1 MFQTEIVDKIERH
14 ILFLVTFPPENRDVY
29 EIMWKNLVESVGA
42 QMKIRRLRFACFI
55 NKATNTHSEYVLV
68 IAFPQQQW
76 LRERASM
83 LRYT

>member
-1 MFQTEIVDKIERH
+1 MTSP
-14 ILFLVTFPPENRDVY
+14 PPENRDVY
-29 EIMWKNLVESVGA
+29 EIMWKNIIESVGA
-42 QMKIRRLRFACFI
+42 QMTIWSLRFVCLI